1 MPTAVTSGTASVRCI
16 QKTQLI
22 LFILRA
28 VLLAGRMAWRYHAS
42 IRYQHQAASLRE
54 PWLKNKKGATPWAFY
69 CPCRSRRAA
78 KETRRQSQNVSIHPI
93 PACMHNHDVKRA
105 RTHEIAVS
113 KLRGWKR
120 RVRTHPQPERAVHLR
135 WMMVAKNNLIDS
147 TPSPRHLGQAV
158 TSTRTTRTDS
168 GRLARISCHS

>member
-1 MPTAVTSGTASVRCI
+1 MPTAVTSGTDSVRCI
-16 QKTQLI
+16 QKTQLM

-54 PWLKNKKGATPWAFY
+54 PWLEKLRKDTIRS
-69 CPCRSRRAA
+69 RSRRAA
-78 KETRRQSQNVSIHPI
+78 KETRRPSQNVSIHPI
-93 PACMHNHDVKRA
+93 PTCMHNHDVKA
-105 RTHEIAVS
+105 RMHEIALS

-120 RVRTHPQPERAVHLR
+120 RVRTHPQPERAAHFP
-135 WMMVAKNNLIDS
+135 WMMVAKMIFLDS
-147 TPSPRHLGQAV
+147 TPSPRLPGQAV